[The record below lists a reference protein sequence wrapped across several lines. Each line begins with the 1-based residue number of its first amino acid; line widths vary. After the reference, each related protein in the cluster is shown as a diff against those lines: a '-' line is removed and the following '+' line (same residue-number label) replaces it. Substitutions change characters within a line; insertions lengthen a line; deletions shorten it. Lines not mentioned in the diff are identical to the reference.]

1 MMQQGHPCSSYT
13 LSEDQSHALV
23 ESLEPGQIWP
33 KIWKHSKII
42 PVDFE
47 LLRLSHFREFARDEL
62 IAGV

>member
-1 MMQQGHPCSSYT
+1 MMQQGHPCSSYSP
-13 LSEDQSHALV
+13 SEDQSHVLL

-42 PVDFE
+42 PIDFE
-47 LLRLSHFREFARDEL
+47 LLRLNQFHEFARGEL